1 MDAIVQLFKLNPLTM
16 RTMYN
21 NPNDIQAFEA
31 LESERATIELD
42 PQYQQWVAELNVS
55 QSYVDPEGT
64 IKAKYLTDQYSFS
77 TSEPKSSIL
86 NFLKLKGIWS

>member
-1 MDAIVQLFKLNPLTM
+1 MST
-16 RTMYN
+16 TYN
-21 NPNDIQAFEA
+21 NYNDIQAYEA
-31 LESERATIELD
+31 LEERRTATMLD
-42 PQYQQWVAELNVS
+42 PQYQQWVAELNIS

-64 IKAKYLTDQYSFS
+64 IKAKYLNDQYSFS

>member
-1 MDAIVQLFKLNPLTM
+1 MNTTYYNYNDVQA
-16 RTMYN
+16 Y
-21 NPNDIQAFEA
+21 EA

-42 PQYQQWVAELNVS
+42 PSYQQWVAELNVS
-55 QSYVDPEGT
+55 RSYVDPEGT

-77 TSEPKSSIL
+77 TSEPKSSFL

>member
-1 MDAIVQLFKLNPLTM
+1 MST
-16 RTMYN
+16 TYN
-21 NPNDIQAFEA
+21 NYNDVQAYEA
-31 LESERATIELD
+31 LEERRTATMLD
-42 PQYQQWVAELNVS
+42 PGYQQWVAELNIS

-64 IKAKYLTDQYSFS
+64 IKAKYLNDQYSFS

>member
-1 MDAIVQLFKLNPLTM
+1 MST
-16 RTMYN
+16 TYN
-21 NPNDIQAFEA
+21 NYNDVQAYEA
-31 LESERATIELD
+31 LEERRTATMLD
-42 PQYQQWVAELNVS
+42 PQYQQWVAELNIS

-64 IKAKYLTDQYSFS
+64 IKAKYLNDQYSFS

>member
-1 MDAIVQLFKLNPLTM
+1 MST
-16 RTMYN
+16 TYN
-21 NPNDIQAFEA
+21 NYNDVQAYEA
-31 LESERATIELD
+31 LEERRTATMLD
-42 PQYQQWVAELNVS
+42 PKYQHWVAELNIS

-64 IKAKYLTDQYSFS
+64 IKAKYLNDQYSFS